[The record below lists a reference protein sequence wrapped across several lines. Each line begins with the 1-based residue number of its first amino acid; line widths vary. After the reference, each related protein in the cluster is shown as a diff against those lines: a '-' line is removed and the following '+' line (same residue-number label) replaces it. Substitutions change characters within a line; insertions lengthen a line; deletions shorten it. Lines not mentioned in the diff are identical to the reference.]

1 MANRSI
7 MEIVT
12 VFDGEQDAMQV
23 FVDLIAR
30 KKRVSKQQD
39 TIAKQQEPEYN
50 EDVDHHIESASG
62 LCG

>member
-23 FVDLIAR
+23 FVDLIAC
-30 KKRVSKQQD
+30 KKRVS
-39 TIAKQQEPEYN
+39 KQQEPEYN